1 VENKYYK
8 EEEGVIAFLS
18 WWSNVGSIAEVTQ
31 EMKDALFPTI
41 SQIPG
46 RILGGFW
53 GDFPRLI
60 FWG

>member
-1 VENKYYK
+1 VENKYNK

-18 WWSNVGSIAEVTQ
+18 WWSNGGSIAEVTQ
-31 EMKDALFPTI
+31 KMKDVLFPTI
-41 SQIPG
+41 SQIRG
-46 RILGGFW
+46 GILKGFW